1 MSGTPEGPA
10 LGREGPPL
18 TVCVVGLGK
27 IGLPLAVQCAAAGGM
42 RVIGCDIDASVVEAI
57 NRGETEIGEPGLA
70 EALRDAVGAGTLWAS
85 TDTTAGSMVADVVI
99 VIVPVAVTGGFEVDF
114 RHIDSAA
121 AAVGAGLRRG
131 ALVVFESTLPVGSTR
146 KRLVPLLER
155 GAELTAGVDF
165 AVAFSPE
172 RVYSGRIF
180 SDLAT
185 YPKVVGGIDVASTNR
200 AAEFYGQ
207 LLRAPVLSL
216 GSCEAAEYVKLVE
229 TTYRDVNIALA
240 NEFALYAERLGLD
253 VGEVIAAANTQPF
266 SHVHQPSVGV
276 GGHCIPV
283 YPYFLINSW
292 DGFRIPPLARAIN
305 DGMAAHA
312 VRMLEEALGTLVGQT
327 VLILGL
333 TYRENVKEVSFSS
346 ATKIALELRRRGA
359 TVLGHDPLLSD
370 GEQRALG
377 VQPVALDAVPEVAA
391 IVLQAPHDAYR
402 ALDYATFSGL
412 RAFLDGRTALEGGAV
427 EALGAGGVR
436 YLRVG
441 LG

>member
-1 MSGTPEGPA
+1 MSGMLEEPSLAPEA
-10 LGREGPPL
+10 RVRI
-18 TVCVVGLGK
+18 VCVVGLGK

-42 RVIGCDIDASVVEAI
+42 RVIGCDIDGGVVEAI
-57 NRGETEIGEPGLA
+57 NRGETGIGEPGLA
-70 EALRDAVGAGTLWAS
+70 EALRAAVEAGTLWAT
-85 TDTTAGSMVADVVI
+85 TDTTAGAMEADVVI
-99 VIVPVAVTGGFEVDF
+99 VIVPVALTGTLEVDF

-121 AAVGAGLRRG
+121 GAVGAGLRRG
-131 ALVVFESTLPVGSTR
+131 ALVVFESTLPVGTTR

-155 GAELTAGVDF
+155 SAELTAGVDF

-180 SDLAT
+180 SDLAA
-185 YPKVVGGIDVASTNR
+185 YPKVVGGIDRASTAR
-200 AAEFYGQ
+200 AAGFYRQ
-207 LLRAPVLSL
+207 LLKAPVLSL

-253 VGEVIAAANTQPF
+253 AREVIAAANTQPF

-292 DGFRIPPLARAIN
+292 EGFRIPPLARMIN
-305 DGMAAHA
+305 DEMATHG
-312 VRMLEEALGTLVGQT
+312 VGMLEEALGTLGGQV

-346 ATKIALELRRRGA
+346 AAKIALELRRRGA
-359 TVLGHDPLLSD
+359 RVLGHDPLLS
-370 GEQRALG
+370 GREQLALG
-377 VQPVALDAVPEVAA
+377 VEPVALDGLQGVAA

-402 ALDYATFSGL
+402 ALDYAAFPGL
-412 RAFLDGRTALEGGAV
+412 RAFLDGRAALGGDAVGALEAR
-427 EALGAGGVR
+427 GVR
-436 YLRVG
+436 YLRIG